1 MQGNLEM
8 SEIPKAIQ
16 PIYQCD
22 ENQPILLYE
31 GELELFE
38 GSQITLGFGSIDFTW
53 LPKIR
58 TKFSIHYERDEQLGF
73 SQILDSNKDTSLS
86 FLIPEICTKK
96 LVTQVRVLKK
106 STQNTTTVINGE
118 ILDVALG
125 NGDDLS
131 YVIFHLTNFVD
142 YFAPHAESP
151 SGRTESRLILESLEW
166 RVIIDSISNKLIN
179 ALKDNSGYAIT
190 HMGRL
195 ERIDGSSFTSQDAE
209 EILFGLNY
217 FLSFVVG
224 RWVSPALPVGFNS
237 TGKRVWEKW
246 LHYRTGNYLYV
257 TSWFPKLE
265 PANISVAFAGFMT
278 WWSNGD
284 WQESFK
290 LLIYWYVESNNSGVE
305 QGILMTQSACELLAW
320 LVLVQDRKV
329 ISDDGLEKLPA
340 ADILRLLFSIL
351 QIPITMP
358 PIPETSPLFLGELE
372 KMLKAENNLLDC
384 AGCITAIRNRLTHPK
399 KKGKST
405 TILKYSD
412 KERIE
417 AYRLS
422 LWYLEL
428 CLLRLFGYEG
438 VYANRLK
445 FMWEGDYDKL
455 PWTAK
460 DVGSSR

>member
-1 MQGNLEM
+1 M

-22 ENQPILLYE
+22 ENQPVLLYE
-31 GELELFE
+31 GEMELFE
-38 GSQITLGFGSIDFTW
+38 GSQITLGFGSIEFTW

-73 SQILDSNKDTSLS
+73 SQILDSNKDISLS
-86 FLIPEICTKK
+86 FLIPEICTEK
-96 LVTQVRVLKK
+96 LVTKVHVLKK
-106 STQNTTTVINGE
+106 SLQNTTTVINGE
-118 ILDVALG
+118 ILDIALG

-151 SGRTESRLILESLEW
+151 NGRTASRLILESIEW
-166 RVIIDSISNKLIN
+166 RVTIDPISNKLIN

-190 HMGRL
+190 HMCRL

-224 RWVSPALPVGFNS
+224 RWVSPALPIGFNS
-237 TGKRVWEKW
+237 TGQKAWEKW
-246 LHYRTGNYLYV
+246 LHYRTGNYRYV
-257 TSWFPKLE
+257 NSWFPE
-265 PANISVAFAGFMT
+265 SNPTGISTAFTGFMK
-278 WWSNGD
+278 WWRNED
-284 WQESFK
+284 WKESFM

-329 ISDDGLEKLPA
+329 ISDEALEKKLSA
-340 ADILRLLFSIL
+340 GDILRLLFSFL
-351 QIPITMP
+351 QIPIAMP
-358 PIPETSPLFLGELE
+358 PIPETSPLFLDELK
-372 KMLKAENNLLDC
+372 KMLKADFNNLLDC
-384 AGCITAIRNRLTHPK
+384 AGCITAIRNRITHPK

-405 TILKYSD
+405 TILKYSPQ
-412 KERIE
+412 ERTE
-417 AYRLS
+417 AYNLS
-422 LWYLEL
+422 IWYLEL
-428 CLLRLFGYEG
+428 CLLRLFEYEG
-438 VYANRLK
+438 FYNNRLYK
-445 FMWEGDYDKL
+445 EKWNGDYDKV
-455 PWTAK
+455 PWATK
-460 DVGSSR
+460 D